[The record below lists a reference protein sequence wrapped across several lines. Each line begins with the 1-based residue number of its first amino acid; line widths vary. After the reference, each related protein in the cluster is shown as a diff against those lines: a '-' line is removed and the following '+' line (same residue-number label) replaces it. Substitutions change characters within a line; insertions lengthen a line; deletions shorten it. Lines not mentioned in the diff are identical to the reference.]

1 MKQGDAAAAALDG
14 ADAARAQGADAG
26 ADVAPV
32 VRVRNADGPAAA
44 SDRCLSCVVPGPG
57 ARPGR
62 PRSADV
68 PGADRA
74 RRVRT
79 VGRRRGRRFRTGQ
92 SEASRAA
99 VAELPR
105 APTWRRDGLR
115 RRRGGADLLRPRN
128 SNVTRAIYRAH
139 FDDRRRE
146 LLRARMETRME
157 TCGQVEARPETDCP
171 SRDSAPQQGIGGCA
185 APGGGARRGHTR
197 DVAGLK
203 PAAPMNRKARSCRPS
218 ASSAVAR
225 LPRADGSWK
234 RSGNKRVVRSA
245 AVSPGRPRSA
255 GSRLPSYMARQRS
268 RPGRRAAELAVR
280 AHSVPS
286 SAVAGCCSAS
296 WWSCRSR
303 APAASEASRP

>member
-32 VRVRNADGPAAA
+32 VRIRNADGPAAA

-79 VGRRRGRRFRTGQ
+79 VGRRRGRRFHTGQ
-92 SEASRAA
+92 GEASRAA

-128 SNVTRAIYRAH
+128 SSVTRAIYRAH

-171 SRDSAPQQGIGGCA
+171 RSRFRSAARHRGVCCTRRGRS
-185 APGGGARRGHTR
+185 PGPHARRRWIETSRAHEPKGPLLPSFCFFR
-197 DVAGLK
+197 GRS
-203 PAAPMNRKARSCRPS
+203 PPSCR
-218 ASSAVAR
+218 R
-225 LPRADGSWK
+225 LMEALWK
-234 RSGNKRVVRSA
+234 QRVVRSA

-268 RPGRRAAELAVR
+268 RPGRRAAELDVR